1 MEVSFMA
8 TTRRKFRKGQVV
20 LAKKGYDIFPVR
32 YQGRRCTIV
41 GYEGKNS
48 DGIPAYTVQ
57 VRERKEP
64 INDVWENELSAL

>member
-20 LAKKGYDIFPVR
+20 LAKKDCSIFPLR
-32 YQGRRCTIV
+32 YQGRRCTVV
-41 GYEGKNS
+41 GYEGKNA
-48 DGIPAYTVQ
+48 DGIPVYTVQ

-64 INDVWENELSAL
+64 IKDVWENELSSI